1 MLDLKTLHHISQNG
15 LQNFAKGRIL
25 DGIAALR
32 TLLPY
37 CSGEAILC
45 AEADSMEE
53 NYHHMLSFLKKG
65 GNDEKRSEVQAGI
78 QRKGI
83 ALTEQ
88 ASRAIR
94 LTIGTDLYSKALAL
108 LQEHYE
114 GPEDLQARVIQ
125 AYESSPLTEET
136 EGDRQD
142 DLFDLLWTAPLWT
155 AQDTARWYDFILT
168 QRDMVQQH
176 FIGAVFLSA
185 WEHYDAE
192 KVQLLNLFADSECHR
207 TRITAVAYLL
217 MLRLC
222 HTHLVPLMPPL
233 PDSLLS
239 RKGRTLIDQVQYE
252 MLLMLISEQNMKQ
265 EVEEA
270 EALAKNIITGKKPL
284 NLDGIK
290 AIVELK
296 GRYLRKRLQR
306 GLDPNLAKAPLLHS
320 CKYMQRISHWFLPFD
335 KNHPLFQSVM
345 IDDKGNERHKLSG
358 LLDLVLD
365 CDVDKMATLYLVAND
380 KDFSK
385 AMLQVGE
392 RDIPNIENAIIPEYT
407 FRFIMQDLFRFFT
420 HSPLHTQLASPFRQK
435 QTWLDFPDL
444 VPLFSHDNT
453 LLCCSMLS
461 ELGMGEKAL
470 AYLDSLIQREGAS
483 APALLLKGQLLMQ
496 EQHYA
501 EAASCLRNAEIL
513 QPSDADI
520 LRLLAEC
527 YAAQHR
533 FEEELEYLQQL
544 AELSPDDTTYRRLIP
559 ATMVKAGKHE
569 EALQLLFKLDY
580 EQEEDDP
587 AIASLIADTALAI
600 GKLDI
605 AERYTEKGLEN
616 RDKGL
621 ESEHLRMGHI
631 RMLQGDWKGGIDHYE
646 QFVNA
651 YCRETGKDIQAALAI
666 LDSQWHNS
674 QWPNVKAPDFLLIH
688 DILLAQVP

>member
-1 MLDLKTLHHISQNG
+1 MLDLKTLRHISQNG

-142 DLFDLLWTAPLWT
+142 DLFDLLWTAPHWT
-155 AQDTARWYDFILT
+155 AQDTARWYDFILA

-176 FIGAVFLSA
+176 LIGAVFLSA

-222 HTHLVPLMPPL
+222 HRELVPLMPPL

-392 RDIPNIENAIIPEYT
+392 RDIPDIENAIIPEYT
-407 FRFIMQDLFRFFT
+407 FRFIMQDLYRFFT

-461 ELGMGEKAL
+461 E
-470 AYLDSLIQREGAS
+470 REGAS

-496 EQHYA
+496 EQRYA

-544 AELSPDDTTYRRLIP
+544 AEFSPDDTTYRRLIP

-674 QWPNVKAPDFLLIH
+674 QWQNVKAPDFLLIH

>member
-1 MLDLKTLHHISQNG
+1 MLDLKTLRHISQNG

-37 CSGEAILC
+37 CSGEVILC

-114 GPEDLQARVIQ
+114 GPEDLQAKVIQ

-155 AQDTARWYDFILT
+155 AQDTARWYDFILA

-320 CKYMQRISHWFLPFD
+320 CKYMQRISH
-335 KNHPLFQSVM
+335 
-345 IDDKGNERHKLSG
+345 
-358 LLDLVLD
+358 
-365 CDVDKMATLYLVAND
+365 
-380 KDFSK
+380 
-385 AMLQVGE
+385 
-392 RDIPNIENAIIPEYT
+392 
-407 FRFIMQDLFRFFT
+407 
-420 HSPLHTQLASPFRQK
+420 RQ
-435 QTWLDFPDL
+435 
-444 VPLFSHDNT
+444 
-453 LLCCSMLS
+453 
-461 ELGMGEKAL
+461 
-470 AYLDSLIQREGAS
+470 R
-483 APALLLKGQLLMQ
+483 
-496 EQHYA
+496 
-501 EAASCLRNAEIL
+501 
-513 QPSDADI
+513 
-520 LRLLAEC
+520 
-527 YAAQHR
+527 
-533 FEEELEYLQQL
+533 
-544 AELSPDDTTYRRLIP
+544 
-559 ATMVKAGKHE
+559 
-569 EALQLLFKLDY
+569 
-580 EQEEDDP
+580 
-587 AIASLIADTALAI
+587 
-600 GKLDI
+600 
-605 AERYTEKGLEN
+605 
-616 RDKGL
+616 
-621 ESEHLRMGHI
+621 
-631 RMLQGDWKGGIDHYE
+631 
-646 QFVNA
+646 
-651 YCRETGKDIQAALAI
+651 
-666 LDSQWHNS
+666 
-674 QWPNVKAPDFLLIH
+674 
-688 DILLAQVP
+688 